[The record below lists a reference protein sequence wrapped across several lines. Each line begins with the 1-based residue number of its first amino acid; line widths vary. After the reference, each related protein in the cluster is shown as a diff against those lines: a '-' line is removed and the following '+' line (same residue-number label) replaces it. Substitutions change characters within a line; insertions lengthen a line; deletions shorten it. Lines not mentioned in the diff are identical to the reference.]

1 MTPWKSSKYLYPIKD
16 YNNYEF
22 YSPIHIWK
30 PQRKY
35 FQEMDKMHFL
45 DFELEKG
52 QALYIP
58 PYWWYSIQYTS
69 NNTLVSGFT
78 YNSLVNHT
86 ANAKDLLLY
95 YLQQSNTKTK
105 ITKTYDMSK
114 IVTPD
119 DINGNDENTGETT
132 EPIDESIL

>member
-1 MTPWKSSKYLYPIKD
+1 
-16 YNNYEF
+16 
-22 YSPIHIWK
+22 
-30 PQRKY
+30 
-35 FQEMDKMHFL
+35 MDKMHFL

-78 YNSLVNHT
+78 YNSLVNNT

-95 YLQQSNTKTK
+95 YLQQSNTKTIFDFNPVIFFVMWK
-105 ITKTYDMSK
+105 NRWYNYK
-114 IVTPD
+114 
-119 DINGNDENTGETT
+119 
-132 EPIDESIL
+132 